1 MQYDAKF
8 ILANEANPI
17 LPYDGVC
24 GLCDRLVQFVLR
36 RDHRRLFRFAALQSS
51 LAGKILE
58 RNGQYANALDTFYVV
73 ANPNMPAECLL
84 SRSDAMAFVLM
95 ELGGI
100 WRIVGLSWR
109 LLPRRLRD
117 AVYNLVAANRYQM
130 VWQAFGMS
138 HSQSRR
144 KGQIP
149 GRLEG
154 RCNRL
159 TQRI

>member
-17 LPYDGVC
+17 LLYDGVC

-36 RDHRRLFRFAALQSS
+36 RDHHRLFRFAALQSS
-51 LAGKILE
+51 LAAQILE
-58 RNGQYANALDTFYVV
+58 RNGRYANELDTFYVV
-73 ANPNMPAECLL
+73 ANPNMPAESVL
-84 SRSDAMAFVLM
+84 SRSEAMAFVLM

-117 AVYNLVAANRYQM
+117 AVYNLVAANRYK
-130 VWQAFGMS
+130 WFGKLS
-138 HSQSRR
+138 ACPIPSQEERDR
-144 KGQIP
+144 F
-149 GRLEG
+149 LDV
-154 RCNRL
+154 
-159 TQRI
+159 